1 MYSHYQESLN
11 ILLAEKCNNSK
22 EIILKSSGI
31 LMLEKTLESP
41 LDSKEMKPVHPN
53 SECSL
58 KELMLKMKLQ
68 YFGHEMIRT
77 DSLEKTLMLGKI
89 EDQRG
94 DKRLETTQRMRW
106 LDCMA
111 DSRNMDLSKLW
122 ETVENRR
129 TWCPTV
135 HGVTK
140 SWAQRRD

>member
-1 MYSHYQESLN
+1 MKILTSIIYKMYSHYQESLN

-58 KELMLKMKLQ
+58 EELMLKMKLQ

-89 EDQRG
+89 EEETKGRQKIG
-94 DKRLETTQRMRW
+94 DNPEDEMVRL
-106 LDCMA
+106 
-111 DSRNMDLSKLW
+111 
-122 ETVENRR
+122 
-129 TWCPTV
+129 
-135 HGVTK
+135 HG
-140 SWAQRRD
+140 

>member
-1 MYSHYQESLN
+1 MYSHYQDSLN

-31 LMLEKTLESP
+31 LMLGKTLERP

-58 KELMLKMKLQ
+58 EELMLKLKLQ
-68 YFGHEMIRT
+68 YFGHEIIRT

-106 LDCMA
+106 
-111 DSRNMDLSKLW
+111 
-122 ETVENRR
+122 
-129 TWCPTV
+129 
-135 HGVTK
+135 
-140 SWAQRRD
+140 